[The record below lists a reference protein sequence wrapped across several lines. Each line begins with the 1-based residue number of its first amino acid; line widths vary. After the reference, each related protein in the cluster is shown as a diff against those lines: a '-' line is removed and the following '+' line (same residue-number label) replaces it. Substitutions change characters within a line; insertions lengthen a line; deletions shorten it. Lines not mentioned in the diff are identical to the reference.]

1 MPIGD
6 TFPSEWRE
14 FEDPETG
21 RQVRQLTA
29 GRHNNYPL
37 YYFIPS
43 ITPDGRYLV
52 FHSER
57 TGWVQL
63 FRLDLQTG
71 EIVQLTDGRTLD
83 SGWAIWCQPH
93 LRGISNHLSAL
104 NGVRQEAYYFQDCQ
118 LRCVH
123 LESLK
128 DRLILEFP
136 DRISVGQTGFS
147 LDGRHFAFIHA
158 DRQFF
163 AGRICERE
171 SLINMGQFGW
181 GEHHD
186 EWRNRTPTTISVIDT
201 ETCALTDV
209 IELDF
214 HVHHVFFADDQ
225 RLLVNHVKGDSGMWI
240 VSLDGSGRRNLRPR
254 DDHGVT
260 CHQTITERGIYYES
274 NTHENGRRTVYTG
287 RYDLEKDSFEE
298 IEFPNVGYVH
308 TGSDPAGRF
317 LFCEN
322 QAEDVHQLLSLHFP
336 RDPDRFQSRLL
347 RTLPPIPFGQRY
359 HAHPFLSPDRSRIV
373 YTELVDGYSQVCA
386 LDVADL
392 VDLDEYWI

>member
-1 MPIGD
+1 MAIGD

-14 FEDPETG
+14 FTDPETG
-21 RQVRQLTA
+21 RRIKQLTA

-43 ITPDGRYLV
+43 ITPNGRYLI

-63 FRLDLQTG
+63 FRLDMQTG
-71 EIVQLTDGRTLD
+71 EIVQLTDGRTRD

-93 LRGISNHLSAL
+93 LRGIYNHLSAI
-104 NGVRQEAYYFQDCQ
+104 NGIRSEAYYFQDAD

-123 LESLK
+123 LESLE
-128 DRLILEFP
+128 DRTLLELP
-136 DRISVGQTGFS
+136 DRISIGQTGFS
-147 LDGRHFAFIHA
+147 PDGRHFAFIHA
-158 DRQFF
+158 DRELF
-163 AGRICERE
+163 ADRICERE

-181 GEHHD
+181 GSHHD
-186 EWRNRTPTTISVIDT
+186 AWRNSVPTSISVVDT
-201 ETCALTDV
+201 DTGALSDV

-214 HVHHVFFADDQ
+214 HIHHVFFADDQ
-225 RLLVNHVKGDSGMWI
+225 HLLVNHVKGDSGMWI
-240 VSLDGSGRRNLRPR
+240 VSLDGSGKRNLRPR
-254 DDHGVT
+254 DGHGVT

-298 IEFPNVGYVH
+298 IEFPDVGYVH

-322 QAEDVHQLLSLHFP
+322 QTEDAHQLLSIHFP
-336 RDPDRFQSRLL
+336 RDPDRFESRLL

-359 HAHPFLSPDRSRIV
+359 HAHPFLSPDRKRVI
-373 YTELVDGYSQVCA
+373 YTELVGGYSQICA

-392 VDLDEYWI
+392 VDLDEYWV